1 LFAHYSSLLDKL
13 SQGLPERFYPKLD
26 EIRQG
31 LPLLFRPS
39 YPIVVNHDDLLENN
53 IHVDEKTGRITGIV
67 DWADAIFAPF
77 GTSLGGLE
85 TLLGVQTSKQWHFH
99 PSHKHLRKEFW
110 KSFYAITGN
119 LSADDRQA
127 IEIGRMF
134 GLFRTHG
141 FDRLPEKDD
150 ARLYLRKTWDLYVL
164 KHSVLGRLNRHL
176 RRAHAVLYPRSTVS

>member
-1 LFAHYSSLLDKL
+1 MWIKRRDLVPPDTASNLFAHYSSLLDKL
-13 SQGLPERFYPKLD
+13 SQGLPKRFHPKLD

-31 LPLLFRPS
+31 LPLLFWPG

-53 IHVDEKTGRITGIV
+53 IHVDEKTGRITSIV

-77 GTSLGGLE
+77 GTSLKGLE
-85 TLLGVQTSKQWHFH
+85 TLLGVQTSKQWHFY

-110 KSFYAITGN
+110 KSFFAVTGD

-150 ARLYLRKTWDLYVL
+150 AVALPEEELGFICLEALCL
-164 KHSVLGRLNRHL
+164 KQ
-176 RRAHAVLYPRSTVS
+176 TE